1 MNNYDLLILFTVMFA
16 ATITPGPAMLYAM
29 DCGVRYR
36 FRDTVLAATAIS
48 IMAVSYGALALLGLA
63 AAMMQMGELFTV
75 LKIMGGLY
83 LLYCGWQRFSA
94 PYTEMGESQSAKAN
108 KSPLGLFVEA
118 LLLGASNP
126 KGILFFAAL
135 FPQFIPQNAGPSSML
150 PILIITFATS
160 FLGLMLY
167 SVGGKLMTG
176 ALKIRS
182 IQKVFNVFA
191 GCFYCWF
198 GFGLITDGK

>member
-1 MNNYDLLILFTVMFA
+1 MTSYELLILFAVMFA

-36 FRDTVLAATAIS
+36 LSDTILAATAIS

-63 AAMMQMGELFTV
+63 AAMVQMGELFTL
-75 LKIMGGLY
+75 LKILGGLY
-83 LLYCGWQRFSA
+83 LIYCGWQRFSA
-94 PYTEMGESQSAKAN
+94 PYTEMGGSRFAQAK
-108 KSPLGLFVEA
+108 KSPSGLFMEA

-135 FPQFIPQNAGPSSML
+135 FPQFIPQNAGPSNML
-150 PILIITFATS
+150 PILIITFSTS

-176 ALKIRS
+176 ALKIQR
-182 IQKVFNVFA
+182 IQKAFNLFA
-191 GCFYCWF
+191 GSFYCWF
-198 GFGLITDGK
+198 GLGLITENK